1 MGKTLYNSFNDKQ
14 YEAITAPD
22 DVPLMVIAGAGSG
35 KTAVLTYRA
44 VYLLNEKNYV
54 SDRILGFTFT
64 NKAAN
69 EMKERITK
77 VIPNKSFKY
86 IGTFHSL
93 CLRILREDI
102 KELEIGSINSN
113 FSVIDEDDQT
123 SILKEIYKL
132 NNFDKQ
138 ILNFK
143 VCLSW
148 ISKLKSD
155 DIYDANE
162 IYEWLSFLDNT
173 YDGKTKKDIFATAY
187 DSYIK
192 FLHDGNLLDFDD
204 LIKYAKK
211 VLQFDHIRS
220 KWQNRFDYILVDEF
234 QDTNI
239 DQYQIIK
246 LLSKNFKNIFAVGD
260 PDQMIYSWRGAQEN
274 IFDVFRKDFSDS
286 LTIVLEKNYRS
297 TKNILN
303 IANSLIQK
311 NKNRIK
317 KNLYTDSNTKSEI
330 IYFEADDQNLESK
343 FVCTR
348 IQNLVDSEL
357 NKYDYKDIAI
367 LYRAN
372 YLSRNIEEFLSNY
385 RIPYKVFGGYKFY
398 QRKEVKDII
407 AYLKLIVNSDEVG
420 LTRIYNTP
428 RRQIS
433 EAAYFKIKNYAVIKN
448 ISTFAAF
455 NLVDE
460 IEGIQTR
467 TKNAVKNFYQLITEI
482 REKKYGSIADMI
494 DDIVE
499 KTQYYQ
505 MLKEDGEEHRVENI
519 VELKNAATNFEQN
532 NPGSNIN
539 FYLQELALLT
549 SYDDD
554 KDGENKNNCVTL
566 MTVHASKGLEFKVVF
581 IIQFNESIFPSIR
594 SIEEGNLDEE
604 RRIAY
609 VAITRAKENL
619 YISCCKGTSFF
630 GNREIEKEPSRF
642 IDEIGDLLTEKRLVN
657 RSHTKFNTDRRAYSS
672 WNDKSKEKF
681 HEEDKKFYVGE
692 LIVHDKFGEGIVL
705 NIKGSTI
712 DISFKN
718 PQYGKKTFLKQH
730 VAIRSLKDLK
740 S

>member
-1 MGKTLYNSFNDKQ
+1 MQKTIYDSFNEKQ

-44 VYLLNEKNYV
+44 VYLLNELNYV

-69 EMKERITK
+69 EMKDRITK
-77 VIPNKSFKY
+77 VIPNRSFRY
-86 IGTFHSL
+86 IGTFHSV

-102 KELEIGSINSN
+102 KELNIGKINSN
-113 FSVIDEDDQT
+113 FTIIDEDDQN

-138 ILNFK
+138 ILNYK

-155 DIYDANE
+155 NIYDANDV
-162 IYEWLSFLDNT
+162 YEWLSFLDNT
-173 YDGKTKKDIFATAY
+173 YDGKVKKDIFAAVY
-187 DSYIK
+187 EGYIN
-192 FLHDGNLLDFDD
+192 FLRDGNLLDFDD
-204 LIKYAKK
+204 LIKYARR
-211 VLQFDHIRS
+211 VLEIEEIKT

-234 QDTNI
+234 QDTNY

-274 IFDVFRKDFSDS
+274 IFEVFKKDFPDS

-317 KNLYTDSNTKSEI
+317 KNLYTDSKSESEI

-348 IQNLVDSEL
+348 IKDLVESQ
-357 NKYDYKDIAI
+357 KYNYKDIAI

-385 RIPYKVFGGYKFY
+385 RIPYKIFGGFKFY

-407 AYLKLIVNSDEVG
+407 AYMKLIVNGDEVS

-433 EAAYFKIKNYAVIKN
+433 EATYFKIKNYAVLNN

-455 NLVDE
+455 KFVDE

-467 TKNAVKNFYQLITEI
+467 TKNAVKSFYDSMIEI
-482 REKKYGSIADMI
+482 REKKYGSISEMI

-499 KTQYYQ
+499 KTKYYE
-505 MLKEDGEEHRVENI
+505 MLKEDGEEHRTENI
-519 VELKNAATNFEQN
+519 IELKNASKNFEQN

-549 SYDDD
+549 GNDEE
-554 KDGENKNNCVTL
+554 ENQKNKQDSVSL

-581 IIQFNESIFPSIR
+581 IIQFNENIFPSIR
-594 SIEEGNLDEE
+594 SLEEGNLDEE

-619 YISCCKGTSFF
+619 YISCCNGTSFF
-630 GNREIEKEPSRF
+630 GNREMEREPSRF
-642 IDEIGDLLTEKRLVN
+642 ISEIGDALIEKRLITKN
-657 RSHTKFNTDRRAYSS
+657 QTKFKASTHFTSS
-672 WNDKSKEKF
+672 NKESKVDHSKF
-681 HEEDKKFYVGE
+681 HESEKTYYVGE
-692 LIVHDKFGEGIVL
+692 LIIHDKFGEGIVL
-705 NIKGSTI
+705 NVSGNII

-718 PQYGKKTFLKQH
+718 PQYGKKSFLKQH
-730 VAIRSLKDLK
+730 VSIRSLNGK
-740 S
+740 